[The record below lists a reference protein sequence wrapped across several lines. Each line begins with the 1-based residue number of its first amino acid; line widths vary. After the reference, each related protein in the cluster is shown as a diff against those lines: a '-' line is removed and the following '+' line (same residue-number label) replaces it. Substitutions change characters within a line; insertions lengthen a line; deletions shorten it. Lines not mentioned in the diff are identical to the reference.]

1 MKTTL
6 GQLAVVVAILSL
18 ALVPAAAQNA
28 ISARSGMVHYV
39 EGRVLLA
46 DKALES
52 KFGQFPEVK
61 EKQVLRTEAGRAEI
75 LLTPGVF
82 LRLDE
87 NAAIR
92 MITSRLIDP
101 RVEIEGGTAM
111 IEAVEL
117 LKDNN
122 VTLVAKGSAVVL
134 RKSGLYRINADT
146 GQARVYQ
153 GEAVIEQ
160 GKDRLTL
167 KSAQETMLGTVL
179 VAQKF
184 DNKVG
189 DPLYRWGKRRSEYM
203 AMANVSGSRSLL
215 DRGGWM
221 ASGWSFNPYFGMFTF
236 VPYRGVLRSPYG
248 FSYWSP
254 REIMRVYEAPRRQ
267 DSMMAGGGGSGGFNS
282 ALGYNTASR
291 SSGAYSSPAPM
302 ATSAGQAPAAAA
314 SPRAADS
321 ASPRAGAT
329 GRGR

>member
-1 MKTTL
+1 MKTTMR
-6 GQLAVVVAILSL
+6 QLAVVVAVLIL

-46 DKALES
+46 DNPIES

-92 MITSRLIDP
+92 MITSRLIDT

-122 VTLVAKGSAVVL
+122 VTLVAKGAAVVL

-146 GQARVYQ
+146 GQVRVYQ

-160 GKDRLTL
+160 GRDRLTL
-167 KSAQETMLGTVL
+167 KSAQETVLGTVL

-189 DPLYRWGKRRSEYM
+189 DPLYRWGKRRSEYI

-215 DRGGWM
+215 DRGGWRS
-221 ASGWSFNPYFGMFTF
+221 SGWSWNPYFGMFTF

-248 FSYWSP
+248 FSYWS
-254 REIMRVYEAPRRQ
+254 RARSCGSTKRR
-267 DSMMAGGGGSGGFNS
+267 GG
-282 ALGYNTASR
+282 R
-291 SSGAYSSPAPM
+291 IP
-302 ATSAGQAPAAAA
+302 
-314 SPRAADS
+314 
-321 ASPRAGAT
+321 
-329 GRGR
+329 

>member
-1 MKTTL
+1 MKTTIR
-6 GQLAVVVAILSL
+6 QLAVVVAVLGL

-92 MITSRLIDP
+92 MITSRLIDT

-122 VTLVAKGSAVVL
+122 VTLVAKGDAVVL
-134 RKSGLYRINADT
+134 RKSGLYRINAET
-146 GQARVYQ
+146 GQVRVYQ

-160 GKDRLTL
+160 GRDRLTL

-184 DNKVG
+184 DNRVG
-189 DPLYRWGKRRSEYM
+189 DPLYRWGKRRSEYI

-221 ASGWSFNPYFGMFTF
+221 SSGWSWNPYFGMFTF

-254 REIMRVYEAPRRQ
+254 REIMRVYQAPRRQ
-267 DSMMAGGGGSGGFNS
+267 DSMMAGGGGSGGYNS

-291 SSGAYSSPAPM
+291 SSGAYSSPAPA

-314 SPRAADS
+314 SPRAGDS
-321 ASPRAGAT
+321 ASPRTSGG

>member
-1 MKTTL
+1 MKTTI
-6 GQLAVVVAILSL
+6 GQLAVVVAVLVL

-46 DKALES
+46 DNPIES

-92 MITSRLIDP
+92 MITSRLIDT

-134 RKSGLYRINADT
+134 RKSGLYRINAET
-146 GQARVYQ
+146 GQVRVYQ

-160 GKDRLTL
+160 GQDKLTL
-167 KSAQETMLGTVL
+167 KSAHETMLGTVL

-189 DPLYRWGKRRSEYM
+189 DPLYRWGKRRSEYL

-215 DRGGWM
+215 DRGGWRS
-221 ASGWSFNPYFGMFTF
+221 SGWSWNPYFGMFTF

-267 DSMMAGGGGSGGFNS
+267 DSMMSAGGGSGGYNS

-291 SSGAYSSPAPM
+291 SSGSYSSPAPM
-302 ATSAGQAPAAAA
+302 ATSSGQAPAAAA

-321 ASPRAGAT
+321 ASPRTSGGG
-329 GRGR
+329 GR